1 MSGMKDILDGMDN
14 QDREAA
20 EFVQRIDTSGVEV
33 VEMSRKVITQAEQGS
48 ITAILQLLNE
58 SLMGQGVRTRAV
70 LEGRVLHLLCEA
82 PTAQALEAEVVI
94 PSVQQILETISPPN
108 FHTVQIYSRP
118 RQEHQSLWL
127 QEIRQGTNPNLLW
140 SQRITLK
147 QPHLLQRWVRQWQHQ
162 QQQRSTIDLQ
172 QDWPSGDR
180 RRKRRQLIQWGS
192 LALGLGSLV
201 LGLGLGVRWVWVQ
214 LAPDPE
220 VTEVTGAP
228 QDAANPVP
236 PVPSP
241 DPSPAPTPTPVVE
254 QPDPFVQA
262 VRLAEQSVAAGKEAS
277 SRGDWLTLASQWQ
290 QASDW
295 MAAVP
300 ESDPRYTTAQDRV
313 RMYRQ
318 NSEAALAEAD
328 RVEE

>member
-82 PTAQALEAEVVI
+82 PTAQALEAEAVL

-147 QPHLLQRWVRQWQHQ
+147 QPHLLQRWLKQWQYQ

-172 QDWPSGDR
+172 QDWPSSDR

-220 VTEVTGAP
+220 VTAVTSAP
-228 QDAANPVP
+228 QDAATPAP

-241 DPSPAPTPTPVVE
+241 DSTLTPTPVVE

-277 SRGDWLTLASQWQ
+277 SRGDWLALASQWQ

-295 MAAVP
+295 MATVP

-313 RMYRQ
+313 QRYRQ

-328 RVEE
+328 RVE